1 MYGEDLTNERWLYN
15 SRSRKEK
22 VKKGLGRKA
31 GYRFIIKVD
40 SEDLPEEVREEITI
54 DDIVAIC
61 RVNGEKI
68 EEEKGKSGRTGPS
81 REEKL
86 EALVIKVVILKKEK
100 VNQDILVLVVKEKRE
115 ALVIQEV
122 ELVEGEIVQIA

>member
-1 MYGEDLTNERWLYN
+1 M
-15 SRSRKEK
+15 K
-22 VKKGLGRKA
+22 
-31 GYRFIIKVD
+31 
-40 SEDLPEEVREEITI
+40 
-54 DDIVAIC
+54 
-61 RVNGEKI
+61 
-68 EEEKGKSGRTGPS
+68 
-81 REEKL
+81 EKL